1 MPKPIGSKG
10 APAKVYSKADLL
22 RAMRFTKS
30 VKAAARY
37 LGCSYQHIKPYFKM
51 YRLDDSDITSPTLFE
66 THKNQQGKGIPK
78 YLPNRRKEPNVKNIV
93 ETGTGWESFSENKIK
108 ARLIAEGYIKD
119 ECYRCGFNEKRV
131 TDYKTPLLLNFK
143 DGNKVNYLLYNLEL
157 TCYNCYFLFVADP
170 MTSSQI
176 RDIESNQQVKIVS
189 FDWETENYTPP
200 VATDDNHLENMK
212 ALGLIE

>member
-1 MPKPIGSKG
+1 MSKPKGAKG
-10 APAKVYSKADLL
+10 APSKHYSKADLL

-30 VKAAARY
+30 IKAAARY

-51 YRLDDSDITSPTLFE
+51 YRLNDDDITSPTLFE
-66 THKNQQGKGIPK
+66 IHKNQQGKGIPK

-119 ECYRCGFNEKRV
+119 ECYRCGFCEKRV
-131 TDYKTPLLLNFK
+131 TDYKIPLLLNFK
-143 DGNKVNYLLYNLEL
+143 DGNKVNYLLDNLEL

-170 MTSSQI
+170 MTSDQV
-176 RDIESNQQVKIVS
+176 REIESNQQVKIIS
-189 FDWETENYTPP
+189 FDWETEDYKSI
-200 VATDDNHLENMK
+200 ATDDEHLENMR
-212 ALGLIE
+212 ALGLLSD